1 MRGTRRP
8 SVYIALLIAGLA
20 AASSLVFSPAG
31 AATAPRYQEY
41 VALGD
46 SYTSST
52 GFSMVPDQTFVPLGC
67 AQSVS
72 DYPHQVASLLKV
84 PAFRDASCGGATT
97 NNFSGPQATQAGTN
111 APQFDRISSTTDL
124 ITIGIGGNDIG
135 LVGLAQECLQSTLV
149 SCKSK
154 HVKNGV
160 DDVSA
165 KIAATQPKI
174 EAAIA
179 GARARAARKARVIL
193 VNYLEAMPDNEKG
206 CYPLVPVSPADAQW
220 FTQKYKEMNAM
231 LAAAAAAQKAEV
243 ADTYGPT
250 IGHNACTPPNVRY
263 VEAAGVISLNPLV
276 NIAAPLHPNQAGAN
290 AQSQL
295 VFAHITRG

>member
-1 MRGTRRP
+1 MKSLR
-8 SVYIALLIAGLA
+8 LLIAALSCGVA
-20 AASSLVFSPAG
+20 AALAGTFSAAG
-31 AATAPRYQEY
+31 AATAPAYHEY

-72 DYPHQVASLLKV
+72 DYPHQVAALLKV
-84 PAFRDASCGGATT
+84 PTFRDASCGGATT
-97 NNFSGPQATQAGTN
+97 DNFAGPQSTQDGTN
-111 APQFDRISSTTDL
+111 PPQFDRITPTTDL
-124 ITIGIGGNDIG
+124 VTIGIGGNDIG
-135 LVGLAQECLQSTLV
+135 LVGLAQECLQSTV
-149 SCKSK
+149 TSCKSN

-174 EAAIA
+174 EAAVA
-179 GARARAARKARVIL
+179 GARARAAKKARIIL
-193 VNYLEAMPDNEKG
+193 VNYLEAMPDNEQG
-206 CYPLVPVSPADAQW
+206 CYPLVPVTPTDAQW

-231 LAAAAAAQKAEV
+231 LARAAAATKAEV

-263 VEAAGVISLNPLV
+263 VESAGVISLNPLV

-295 VFAHITRG
+295 VFAHIARG

>member
-1 MRGTRRP
+1 MKPVRLL
-8 SVYIALLIAGLA
+8 IALLSCGLA
-20 AASSLVFSPAG
+20 AAVAGTLAPAG
-31 AATAPRYQEY
+31 AATAPAYREY

-52 GFSMVPDQTFVPLGC
+52 GFSMVPDQTYVPLGC

-72 DYPHQVASLLKV
+72 DYPHQVAALLKV
-84 PAFRDASCGGATT
+84 AAFRDASCGGATT
-97 NNFSGPQATQAGTN
+97 GNFAGPQSTQAGTN
-111 APQFDRISSTTDL
+111 PPQFDRIKTTTDL
-124 ITIGIGGNDIG
+124 ITIGIGGNDVG
-135 LVGLAQECLQSTLV
+135 LVGLAQECLQSTV
-149 SCKSK
+149 TSCKAT
-154 HVKNGV
+154 HTQNGV

-174 EAAIA
+174 EAAVT
-179 GARARAARKARVIL
+179 GARALADKKARIIL

-206 CYPLVPVSPADAQW
+206 CYPLVPVKPDDAAW

-231 LAAAAAAQKAEV
+231 LARAAAATKAEV

-295 VFAHITRG
+295 VFAHIARG

>member
-1 MRGTRRP
+1 M
-8 SVYIALLIAGLA
+8 
-20 AASSLVFSPAG
+20 LVPAH
-31 AATAPRYQEY
+31 AATTATGYQEY

-52 GFSMVPDQTFVPLGC
+52 GFSMVPDETYVPLGC

-72 DYPHQVASLLKV
+72 DYPHQVAALLKV
-84 PAFRDASCGGATT
+84 PTFRDASCGGATT
-97 NNFSGPQATQAGTN
+97 SNFAGPQATQDGTN
-111 APQFDRISSTTDL
+111 APQFDRISPTTDL
-124 ITIGIGGNDIG
+124 VTIGIGGNDIG
-135 LVGLAQECLQSTLV
+135 LVGLAQECLQSTV
-149 SCKSK
+149 TSCKVS

-165 KIAATQPKI
+165 KIAATRPKI
-174 EAAIA
+174 EAAIT
-179 GARARAARKARVIL
+179 GARARANKKTRIIL
-193 VNYLEAMPDNEKG
+193 VNYLEAMPDNEQG
-206 CYPLVPVSPADAQW
+206 CYPLVPVTPTDAQW

-231 LAAAAAAQKAEV
+231 LARAAAATKAEV
-243 ADTYGPT
+243 ADTYIPT

-295 VFAHITRG
+295 VFAHIARG

>member
-1 MRGTRRP
+1 MKRLR
-8 SVYIALLIAGLA
+8 IALLSASVAAVLA
-20 AASSLVFSPAG
+20 CTLAPAG
-31 AATAPRYQEY
+31 AATSPTYREY

-52 GFSMVPDQTFVPLGC
+52 GFSMVPDQTIVPLGC

-72 DYPHQVASLLKV
+72 DYPHQVAALLKV
-84 PAFRDASCGGATT
+84 PTFRDASCGGASTKHFT
-97 NNFSGPQATQAGTN
+97 GPQSTQAGTN
-111 APQFDRISSTTDL
+111 APQFDRITPTTDL

-135 LVGLAQECLQSTLV
+135 LVGLAQECLQSTAT
-149 SCKSK
+149 SCKSN

-174 EAAIA
+174 EGAIL
-179 GARARAARKARVIL
+179 GARARAAKKARIIL

-206 CYPLVPVSPADAQW
+206 CYPLVPVSPSDAEW

-231 LAAAAAAQKAEV
+231 LARAAAATKAEV

-295 VFAHITRG
+295 VFAHIAQG

>member
-1 MRGTRRP
+1 MKPVR
-8 SVYIALLIAGLA
+8 ILCALLACGAGALMA
-20 AASSLVFSPAG
+20 TNLSPAG
-31 AATAPRYQEY
+31 AATPPTYREY

-52 GFSMVPDQTFVPLGC
+52 GYSMVPDQTFVPLGC

-72 DYPHQVASLLKV
+72 DYPHQVAALLKV
-84 PAFRDASCGGATT
+84 PTFRDASCGGATT
-97 NNFSGPQATQAGTN
+97 NNFAGPQSTQAGTN
-111 APQFDRISSTTDL
+111 PPQFDRIAPTTDL

-135 LVGLAQECLQSTLV
+135 LVGLAQECLQSTV
-149 SCKSK
+149 TSCKSN

-174 EAAIA
+174 EAAVT
-179 GARARAARKARVIL
+179 GARARAAKKARIIL
-193 VNYLEAMPDNEKG
+193 VNYLEAMPDDEKG
-206 CYPLVPVSPADAQW
+206 CYPLVPVSPSDAEW

-231 LAAAAAAQKAEV
+231 LARAAAATKAEV
-243 ADTYGPT
+243 ADTYTPT

-295 VFAHITRG
+295 VFAHINRG

>member
-1 MRGTRRP
+1 VKLVR
-8 SVYIALLIAGLA
+8 VLIALLSCATAAVAAGALA
-20 AASSLVFSPAG
+20 PAG
-31 AATAPRYQEY
+31 AATPPTYQEY

-46 SYTSST
+46 SYTAST
-52 GFSMVPDQTFVPLGC
+52 GFSMLPDQTFVPLGC

-72 DYPHQVASLLKV
+72 DYPHQVAALLKV
-84 PAFRDASCGGATT
+84 PTFRDASCGSATT
-97 NNFSGPQATQAGTN
+97 ANFAGSQSTQAGTN
-111 APQFDRISSTTDL
+111 PPQFDRIKPTTDL
-124 ITIGIGGNDIG
+124 VTIGIGGNDIG
-135 LVGLAQECLQSTLV
+135 LVGLAEECLQSTVV
-149 SCKSK
+149 SCKST

-174 EAAIA
+174 EAAIV
-179 GARARAARKARVIL
+179 GARARAAKKARIIL

-206 CYPLVPVSPADAQW
+206 CYPLVPVSPEDAQW

-231 LAAAAAAQKAEV
+231 LARAAAAQKAEV

-250 IGHNACTPPNVRY
+250 IGHNACTLPNVRY
-263 VEAAGVISLNPLV
+263 VETFTVISLNPAV

-295 VFAHITRG
+295 VFAHIARG

>member
-1 MRGTRRP
+1 MKPGR
-8 SVYIALLIAGLA
+8 LLLVPLSFALA
-20 AASSLVFSPAG
+20 AVAAFALSPAG
-31 AATAPRYQEY
+31 AATAPSYKEY

-52 GFSMVPDQTFVPLGC
+52 GFSMLPDQTFVPLGC

-72 DYPHQVASLLKV
+72 DYPHQVAALLKV
-84 PAFRDASCGGATT
+84 PTFRDASCGGATT
-97 NNFSGPQATQAGTN
+97 SNFAGPQSTQAGTN
-111 APQFDRISSTTDL
+111 SPQFDRITPTTDL

-135 LVGLAQECLQSTLV
+135 LVGLAQECLQSTV
-149 SCKSK
+149 ASCKSA

-174 EAAIA
+174 EAAVA
-179 GARARAARKARVIL
+179 GARARAAKKARIIL
-193 VNYLEAMPDNEKG
+193 VNYLEAMPDNEQG
-206 CYPLVPVSPADAQW
+206 CYPFVPVKPDDAAW

-231 LAAAAAAQKAEV
+231 LARAAAATKAEV
-243 ADTYGPT
+243 ADTYTPT
-250 IGHNACTPPNVRY
+250 IGHNACTLPNVRY
-263 VEAAGVISLNPLV
+263 VETFTVISLNPAV